1 MKRISPATVTF
12 GVMAIVLGLVAAYIV
27 RQAMQKPP
35 VAKVVPPAPAPE
47 VVEQIVC
54 ARGNI
59 RANTRIT
66 EQDLIMLA
74 VPKGT
79 NPESLKGTL
88 KNALLP
94 VGRIAK
100 RPIKAG
106 LAVREEMMMAIG
118 ESLPDLAERL
128 PPGHRALVIDVEDN
142 KPGGKRV
149 EDGDRVDIA
158 LTVEGTH
165 PDLGEVQTRTLLTN
179 VLVVDALEDRPL
191 QRGTRRA
198 DGLVTD
204 GLTVAVMPADA
215 NRLVVAQKT
224 GTLSVS
230 LRSAKEDPAAEEKVE
245 PASRRELLGLR
256 EIPAP
261 KIAEVK
267 PAKKFTIEKYSG
279 GKLEVIEFS
288 GDRVRE
294 SRQGPSGKRFEEDD
308 AATTQP
314 ISTPAQGAMRIPS
327 GVKAPKIVAVEE
339 TEEVLSGVAIVE

>member
-12 GVMAIVLGLVAAYIV
+12 GVMAIVLGLVSAYIV

-35 VAKVVPPAPAPE
+35 VAKEVPPVPAPV

-79 NPESLKGTL
+79 ESEALKGTI

-106 LAVREEMMMAIG
+106 LAIRDEMMMGIG

-128 PPGHRALVIDVEDN
+128 PPGHRAVVIDVQDN
-142 KPGGKRV
+142 KPGGKRI
-149 EDGDRVDIA
+149 EDGDHVDIA

-198 DGLVTD
+198 DGLVTE
-204 GLTVAVMPADA
+204 GLTVAVLPADA

-230 LRSAKEDPAAEEKVE
+230 LRSAKEVEGGEEKIE
-245 PASRRELLGLR
+245 SANRRELLGLSELPPAK
-256 EIPAP
+256 EI
-261 KIAEVK
+261 K

-294 SRQGPSGKRFEEDD
+294 SRQGPSGKRFESDD
-308 AATTQP
+308 EAPATQP
-314 ISTPAQGAMRIPS
+314 ISAPSQGAQRIPS
-327 GVKAPKIVAVEE
+327 GVKAPQVVSVDE
-339 TEEVLSGVAIVE
+339 TEVLFEANVAAN